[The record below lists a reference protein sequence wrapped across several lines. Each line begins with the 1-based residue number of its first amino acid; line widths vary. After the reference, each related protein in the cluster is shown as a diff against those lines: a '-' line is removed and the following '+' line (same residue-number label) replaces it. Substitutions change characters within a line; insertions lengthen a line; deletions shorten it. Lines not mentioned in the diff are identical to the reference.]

1 MRGKILFFTTALAI
15 FTLLMAGCGGG
26 GGQAP
31 APVATSVNKGVI
43 TAAGNIAV
51 NGFIYETS
59 SASITLDGLPRNKS
73 DLQVGMVVTV
83 RGIFDNRTSHAIRR
97 MATSVEYASDFQGPV
112 DCVNPLN
119 TPDNPPSLTIMGQ
132 QVLIGTTPPN
142 QTVFANFTPNQ
153 NIFANVS
160 TVSKLNTQLSP
171 QLPPNPPS
179 PLTPQPPLYNI
190 VKVSGFS
197 NGFNGFQATRI
208 ELIAQGVDLLNSQVP
223 LWTRGAINGV
233 DPVLLTFNI
242 GNLTADFSMMIPAY
256 VPRPLPNGLFVIVK
270 GLSPDFTPGNAPYLF
285 VQSITPIKEGPSVQE
300 GDHVAVEGFVS
311 GLLGSSFMVG
321 GTAVNASTISLMG
334 ISNADMVEVEGT
346 ITNGVLMATQIT
358 PL

>member
-1 MRGKILFFTTALAI
+1 MRGKIFFFTTALAI
-15 FTLLMAGCGGG
+15 FTLLLAGCGGG
-26 GGQAP
+26 GPAP
-31 APVATSVNKGVI
+31 AATTVNRGVI
-43 TAAGNIAV
+43 TAVGSIAV
-51 NGFIYETS
+51 NGFIYDTS
-59 SASITLDGLPRNKS
+59 SASITLDGLHGKQS

-97 MATSVEYASDFQGPV
+97 KATSVEYASDFQGPV
-112 DCVNPLN
+112 DCVNILYTLN
-119 TPDNPPSLTIMGQ
+119 NPPSLTIMGQ

-160 TVSKLNTQLSP
+160 TVSMLNPQLSP
-171 QLPPNPPS
+171 QLPPNPPT
-179 PLTPQPPLYNI
+179 PLTPQPPLYNM

-208 ELIAQGVDLLNSQVP
+208 ELLAQGVDLLNSQVP
-223 LWTRGAINGV
+223 LWTRGAVDGV
-233 DPVLLTFNI
+233 DPVGLSFTI
-242 GNLTADFSMMIPAY
+242 GNLTISVMNPAY
-256 VPRPLPNGLFVIVK
+256 FPRLLQNGLFVIVK
-270 GLSPDFTPGNAPYLF
+270 GLSPDFTPGNAPALV

-311 GLLGSSFMVG
+311 GLSGSSFKVG

-334 ISNADMVEVEGT
+334 ISNAGMVEVEGT
-346 ITNGVLMATQIT
+346 IKNGVLMATQIT